1 MFGEAQQYEKSIES
15 FCIYEER
22 NVGGY
27 FNKVLL
33 FLKMV
38 CTSITA
44 EGATLFVPCTL
55 LPFAI
60 IIRCGFKNVHL
71 SYNSQICFQFLHQ
84 T

>member
-1 MFGEAQQYEKSIES
+1 M
-15 FCIYEER
+15 ER
-22 NVGGY
+22 ENVGGD
-27 FNKVLL
+27 FNKGLL

-60 IIRCGFKNVHL
+60 IIRCGFKKMF
-71 SYNSQICFQFLHQ
+71 I
-84 T
+84 